1 MRTLALLLLCLFLF
15 AVPARAADA
24 PSNPP
29 SQQQTGIDVKP
40 ISPDEVVKSFDKIGN
55 NVAHVGK
62 GMAKNLI
69 PVSFI
74 AAAILILIGF
84 AVASLTKSFLKA
96 GFGVLA
102 GLIVMYILVFHG
114 EKVIGFLKG
123 LTQ

>member
-1 MRTLALLLLCLFLF
+1 MRTLTLLLLCLFLF
-15 AVPARAADA
+15 AVPAWAADA
-24 PSNPP
+24 PSGSPP
-29 SQQQTGIDVKP
+29 QQQLDVKP
-40 ISPDEVVKSFDKIGN
+40 IPPDEVVKSFDKIGN

-74 AAAILILIGF
+74 AAAILILIGA
-84 AVASLTKSFLKA
+84 AVAGLTKSFLKA

-102 GLIVMYILVFHG
+102 GLIVMYVLVFHG